1 MLAHR
6 TRTSSRFYIS
16 GASRYQAVAQALA
29 YDLEGEDR
37 ARFVRYEAA
46 RSLQAELREGADR
59 GQSAEELARQYGL
72 LAEDVSM
79 VLYAVRARCTA
90 RV

>member
-1 MLAHR
+1 M
-6 TRTSSRFYIS
+6 
-16 GASRYQAVAQALA
+16 AQALA

-46 RSLQAELREGADR
+46 RSLQAELRDGVRR

-72 LAEDVSM
+72 LAEDVWM
-79 VLYAVRARCTA
+79 VLYAGRVRCTA

>member
-1 MLAHR
+1 M
-6 TRTSSRFYIS
+6 
-16 GASRYQAVAQALA
+16 AQALA

-46 RSLQAELREGADR
+46 RSLQAELREGANR
-59 GQSAEELARQYGL
+59 GRPVEELARQYGL

-79 VLYAVRARCTA
+79 VLYAFRVRRTA